1 MDDREFW
8 NKTDFSYAVS
18 GDDHEIEL
26 QVYIDAECD
35 RDRTLIASFQVDSME
50 MIESAR
56 IPLTAGKNHVP
67 FQQTVRIVK
76 PLLWQ
81 PRGSSG
87 QPSFYHFSVIFHRHG
102 TPCHTIDKR
111 AGICFLDSCSK
122 GNFFRING
130 ETLPLM
136 ACEPDFALDEKD
148 LADVLTGNLVR
159 LMDTDPELEMKL
171 ERCCA
176 SGLIAALEL
185 SGKIG
190 LRELSAKTG
199 ICFFTAGPDSPGER
213 LYHREKQS
221 ALFPFFTHDELDLW
235 LKHS

>member
-18 GDDHEIEL
+18 GDDREIEL

-35 RDRTLIASFQVDSME
+35 CSRTLIASFQVDSME

-56 IPLTAGKNHVP
+56 IPLAAGTNHVP

-87 QPSFYHFSVIFHRHG
+87 QPSFYHFSVIFHHHG
-102 TPCHTIDKR
+102 TPCHTIEKR
-111 AGICFLDSCSK
+111 AGIRFLDPCCK
-122 GNFFRING
+122 NKKFRING
-130 ETLPLM
+130 ETLPLKI
-136 ACEPDFALDEKD
+136 CEPDFALDED
-148 LADVLTGNLVR
+148 ALAAGSTGNLVR
-159 LMDTDPELEMKL
+159 LTDTDPELEMKL

-185 SGKIG
+185 TGEIE
-190 LRELSAKTG
+190 LRKLNTKSG

-213 LYHREKQS
+213 LYRREKQS
-221 ALFPFFTHDELDLW
+221 APFPFFTHNDLDSW
-235 LKHS
+235 LKYS